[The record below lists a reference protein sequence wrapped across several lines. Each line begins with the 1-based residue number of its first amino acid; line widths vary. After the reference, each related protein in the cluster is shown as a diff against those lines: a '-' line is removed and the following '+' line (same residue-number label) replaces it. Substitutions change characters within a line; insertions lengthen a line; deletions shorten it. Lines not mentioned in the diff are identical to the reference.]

1 MKLTLAL
8 TKILTVLATATLTSV
23 AIDNSVRAAA
33 TFDEQEID
41 RNQIIAIA
49 RPYGANKYDLLVIE
63 QIPGKKQCWSESG
76 SRPTVVEPLLLKF
89 DFTGHCNRSTD
100 SNGYSIRVDGQ
111 DFGLDYLLRIV
122 ERNGELFLVGT
133 SRTNPSQRDI
143 VIGRTYGLQR
153 GFLKIHLNAG
163 WRFSKRAYQGKVLG
177 HVYFSGD
184 RTAMN
189 SPDSSATAT
198 TALPPAENRAVS
210 RSQPNVINSDRT
222 DTSIPSR
229 SGRETSRSL
238 PVPPTAINR
247 DRTAANPPNRS
258 GRETSRSL
266 PVPPT
271 AINRDRTDTN
281 APATNTGKEIR
292 FTAGNSIPPSSPRP
306 PVPSSSRSSSSLPV
320 PPSIPSGRTQN
331 PTAANAASPSSE
343 ESSPLPVPPQA
354 NSSQA
359 VPRPTASAIANS
371 ERTLSDAIAVT
382 PRPLPGASNANA
394 SNANVAA
401 TSDVPTSS
409 NYRVL
414 VEASDDSKQKQLRS
428 LYPDAFRTV
437 YQGRAMWQV
446 GVFKTW
452 DSADRVLQS
461 VKNVG
466 LDGLILE

>member
-1 MKLTLAL
+1 MRLSLAF
-8 TKILTVLATATLTSV
+8 TKILAVLATATLASV
-23 AIDNSVRAAA
+23 AIDNPVKAAV

-41 RNQIIAIA
+41 QNRIIAIA
-49 RPYGANKYDLLVIE
+49 RPYGTNKYDLLVIE
-63 QIPGKKQCWSESG
+63 QIPGKKTCWSESG
-76 SRPTVVEPLLLKF
+76 SRPTIVEPLLLKF

-100 SNGYSIRVDGQ
+100 SNGYSIRVDGR

-189 SPDSSATAT
+189 SPASSATAT
-198 TALPPAENRAVS
+198 ATLPPAENRTVS
-210 RSQPNVINSDRT
+210 RSQPNAINRDRT
-222 DTSIPSR
+222 NQNPPSR
-229 SGRETSRSL
+229 SSIDNNRSL
-238 PVPPTAINR
+238 PVPPSTISR
-247 DRTAANPPNRS
+247 DRTNQNPPSRS
-258 GRETSRSL
+258 SIDNNRSL

-292 FTAGNSIPPSSPRP
+292 FTAGNSIPPSSP
-306 PVPSSSRSSSSLPV
+306 SSRSSSSLPP
-320 PPSIPSGRTQN
+320 PPSIPSGRTPN
-331 PTAANAASPSSE
+331 PSAANAASPSSE
-343 ESSPLPVPPQA
+343 ESSPLPVPPQI
-354 NSSQA
+354 NSSQV
-359 VPRPTASAIANS
+359 VPQPTANARANS
-371 ERTLSDAIAVT
+371 EKTLSDAIAVT
-382 PRPLPGASNANA
+382 PRPLPGASNAN
-394 SNANVAA
+394 VAA
-401 TSDVPTSS
+401 RSEVPSSS

-414 VEASDDSKQKQLRS
+414 VEASESSQQKQLRS

-466 LDGLILE
+466 LDGLILD

>member
-1 MKLTLAL
+1 MRLSLAF
-8 TKILTVLATATLTSV
+8 TKILAVLATATLASV
-23 AIDNSVRAAA
+23 AIDNPVKAAV

-41 RNQIIAIA
+41 QNRIIAIA
-49 RPYGANKYDLLVIE
+49 RPYGTNKYDLLVIE
-63 QIPGKKQCWSESG
+63 QIPGKKTCWSESG
-76 SRPTVVEPLLLKF
+76 SRPTIVEPLLLKF

-100 SNGYSIRVDGQ
+100 SNGYSIRVDGR

-189 SPDSSATAT
+189 SPASSATAT
-198 TALPPAENRAVS
+198 ATLPPAENRTVS
-210 RSQPNVINSDRT
+210 RSQPN
-222 DTSIPSR
+222 
-229 SGRETSRSL
+229 
-238 PVPPTAINR
+238 AINR
-247 DRTAANPPNRS
+247 DRTNQNPPSRS
-258 GRETSRSL
+258 SIDNNRSL

-292 FTAGNSIPPSSPRP
+292 FTAGNSIPPSSL
-306 PVPSSSRSSSSLPV
+306 SSRSSSSLPP
-320 PPSIPSGRTQN
+320 PPSIPSGRTPN
-331 PTAANAASPSSE
+331 PSAANATSPSSE
-343 ESSPLPVPPQA
+343 ESSPLPVPPQI
-354 NSSQA
+354 NSSQV
-359 VPRPTASAIANS
+359 VPQPTANARANS

-382 PRPLPGASNANA
+382 PRPLPGASNAN
-394 SNANVAA
+394 VAA
-401 TSDVPTSS
+401 RSEVPSSS

-414 VEASDDSKQKQLRS
+414 VEASESSQQKQLRS

-466 LDGLILE
+466 LDGLILD